1 MTTEATT
8 YDTSTRGSSVDG
20 SVSVGIE
27 QAKHG
32 QWRLIDLIDN
42 MIAGKDV
49 FFQWVRVVRDVMTID
64 VKTLGLDDTVEDC
77 IKLFKRNNVRHVCV
91 MDDPSED
98 DGDPEKPCFVGIV
111 SERDVSRR
119 ISPYIGKAR
128 EEDTDAKALGERLVE
143 IVTRKPAS
151 VTPETPISEMI
162 ATMIGSRVDML
173 PVLAGKDLVGIVTAS
188 DIMKL
193 FVRLGTIQRV
203 CANAGR
209 KRRLAHLEVAALL
222 PSIAQT
228 VEDMMTEEPTCLAPG
243 DCLRD
248 VIEAMKEGE
257 FRHVPILDQQGKL
270 VGIVSDRDVL
280 QHLSFPEGRRRSD
293 DSRFRSRL
301 FATDPKDPSLRLP
314 VTDIMKRDIVHVS
327 PNCTVYDAA
336 KMLLDLRVSCLLVTE
351 EENNLRGIVTI
362 TSMMAALL
370 AAFKLARGLLD

>member
-1 MTTEATT
+1 MGA
-8 YDTSTRGSSVDG
+8 SVDG

-42 MIAGKDV
+42 MIVGKDV
-49 FFQWVRVVRDVMTID
+49 FFQWVRVASDVMTVD

-77 IKLFKRNNVRHVCV
+77 VKFFSRTNVRHICV

-98 DGDPEKPCFVGIV
+98 DGEPENPCFVGIV
-111 SERDVSRR
+111 SERDVFRL
-119 ISPYIGKAR
+119 ISPYLGKAR
-128 EEDTDAKALGERLVE
+128 EEETDSKALGERLVE
-143 IVTRKPAS
+143 IVTRRPAS

-162 ATMIGSRVDML
+162 ATMIDSRVDML
-173 PVLAGKDLVGIVTAS
+173 PVLAGKQLVGIVTAS

-193 FVRLGTIQRV
+193 FVRLGAIQRF
-203 CANAGR
+203 CAKSGK
-209 KRRLAHLEVAALL
+209 KRRLAHLEMSALL
-222 PSIAQT
+222 PSVAQT
-228 VEDMMTEEPTCLAPG
+228 VEDMMTDEPTCLASA

-248 VIEAMKEGE
+248 AMEAMQEGR
-257 FRHVPILDQQGKL
+257 FRHVPILDQEGKL

-280 QHLSFPEGRRRSD
+280 HHLSFPQGRRQAD

-327 PNCTVYDAA
+327 PDCTVYDAA

-351 EENNLRGIVTI
+351 QENDLQGIVTV
-362 TSMMAALL
+362 TNMMAALL
-370 AAFKLARGLLD
+370 AAFKLARGFLD